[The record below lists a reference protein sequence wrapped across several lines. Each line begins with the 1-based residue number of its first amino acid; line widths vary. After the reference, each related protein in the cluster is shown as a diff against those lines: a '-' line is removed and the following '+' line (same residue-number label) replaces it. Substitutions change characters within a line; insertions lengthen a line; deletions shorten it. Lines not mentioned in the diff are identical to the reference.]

1 MNRDDF
7 IGIPK
12 EFNEWWDS
20 DWEADCPKPNIRK
33 DSPLWWAYQG
43 WMAGAKA
50 EREACARVCEE
61 HSAEIHGYDKH
72 GYADAIR
79 ARGEK

>member
-1 MNRDDF
+1 MNRDD
-7 IGIPK
+7 IIRLA
-12 EFNEWWDS
+12 
-20 DWEADCPKPNIRK
+20 WESGTK
-33 DSPLWWAYQG
+33 DKMGVLQFCRIELEAF
-43 WMAGAKA
+43 AILVAEA

-61 HSAEIHGYDKH
+61 HSSGIHGYDKH